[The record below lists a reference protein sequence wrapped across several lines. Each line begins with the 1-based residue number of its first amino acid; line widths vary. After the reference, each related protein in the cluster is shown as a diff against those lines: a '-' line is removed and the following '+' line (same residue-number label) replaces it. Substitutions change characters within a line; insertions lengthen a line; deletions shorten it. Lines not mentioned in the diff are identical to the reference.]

1 MPTTTLGASVDADLD
16 LLLIAVFCTADDLLP
31 RRTANA
37 KRILTDAEVVTLA
50 VAQSLLGLHSDE
62 RFWAS
67 VPRRLGH
74 LFPQLIERPGFVKR
88 RERLSGTIEA
98 LIEEFARHSPGFD
111 DDVLV
116 IDSTPV
122 ECGRSIETMRRSAL
136 ADAADYGYCASH
148 SRYFWGFRL
157 HGLFALDG
165 TPRALALT
173 SAKTPEREVALAMLA
188 RATRNGPLTVV
199 GDKGYAGRDFEAQA
213 AELDVLIVRPR
224 RKDEPGKGPHLAPIR
239 QCVESIFWTAKNML
253 GLEDH
258 GARELHTLRTRIA
271 TKFLALTAAIALNH
285 RLGRPPRNL
294 TAYYA

>member
-1 MPTTTLGASVDADLD
+1 MDADLD
-16 LLLIAVFCTADDLLP
+16 LLLIAVYCTAHDLLP
-31 RRTANA
+31 IRAPNARRVL
-37 KRILTDAEVVTLA
+37 IDAEVVTLC
-50 VAQSLLGLHSDE
+50 VAQQLLGISSDE
-62 RFWAS
+62 KFWAGA
-67 VPRRLGH
+67 PKRLGH
-74 LFPQLIERPGFVKR
+74 LFPQLIQRPGFVKR
-88 RERLSGTIEA
+88 RLLLSDTIEA
-98 LIEEFARHSPGFD
+98 LIMQFARHSPGFED
-111 DDVLV
+111 DLLV
-116 IDSTPV
+116 VDSTPV

-165 TPRALALT
+165 TPRALVLT
-173 SAKTPEREVALAMLA
+173 SPKTGEREVCLSMLA
-188 RATRNGPLTVV
+188 RVHRIGALTVV
-199 GDKGYAGRDFEAQA
+199 GDKGYAGRDFQARA

-239 QCVESIFWTAKNML
+239 QCIESIFQTMKSML

-258 GARELHTLRTRIA
+258 GARELHTLRCRLA

-285 RLGRPPRNL
+285 LLGRPSRNL